1 MNTKEEGKGWK
12 QVWNGEEPK
21 PGKRN
26 GLSREIN
33 INPYKQQD
41 QTTSSRRSKGRISI
55 GKNQSK
61 KNPLQRSI
69 LKLKLPI
76 LVESVQEWN
85 KATMQAVTMIKL
97 IWKALLQVD
106 SNNTVILGW
115 KTLKGGEKLKPLRI
129 DSDMP
134 ASKGKIHGKY
144 IDDLKL
150 NWSNSNTPS
159 EMRMILGH
167 RKSIEDII
175 DNKSLIKKVEEMECE
190 IIVDRIQSER
200 DVWLDILQDH

>member
-1 MNTKEEGKGWK
+1 
-12 QVWNGEEPK
+12 
-21 PGKRN
+21 
-26 GLSREIN
+26 
-33 INPYKQQD
+33 
-41 QTTSSRRSKGRISI
+41 
-55 GKNQSK
+55 
-61 KNPLQRSI
+61 
-69 LKLKLPI
+69 
-76 LVESVQEWN
+76 
-85 KATMQAVTMIKL
+85 MIKL

-115 KTLKGGEKLKPLRI
+115 KTLKGGDKLKPLRI

-167 RKSIEDII
+167 RKPIEDII
-175 DNKSLIKKVEEMECE
+175 DNKSLIK
-190 IIVDRIQSER
+190 
-200 DVWLDILQDH
+200 